1 MVIDQTTLLLVVILM
16 GIAALVLIAALSM
29 TSVK

>member
-29 TSVK
+29 TAVK